1 MKGKFWRETFEE
13 FGLGIEP
20 KELTGLQKKMFKRI
34 VFFLVLIW
42 GILIFGNIM
51 GAILAEEEF
60 TPMNEATGYVMM
72 VIFALIGFSILF
84 IVLNFIHEIFKRI
97 AD

>member
-13 FGLGIEP
+13 FGLEIEP
-20 KELTGLQKKMFKRI
+20 KELTGLQKKMFKR
-34 VFFLVLIW
+34 VLFLLLSIW
-42 GILIFGNIM
+42 GILIFGNVM
-51 GAILAEEEF
+51 GAIFTDEEF
-60 TPMNEATGYVMM
+60 APMNEPTGYVMM

-97 AD
+97 ES